1 MSPAVGVTP
10 EVSLSVIAIL
20 TDPEA
25 TELITRT
32 LEYSGDQLSVATD
45 LAEGLSRVS
54 NQAPDVALVDVT
66 LGESAGLAVLH
77 HIRALAPSATVF
89 ALTRPDRLELG
100 TQALALGGAGMLVL
114 PLAGDDLLTAL
125 SDVRTR
131 IGERARRVELERLA
145 SATQR
150 DFELVARVAE
160 IAEAETRREASVSL
174 ARVLSELG
182 GARRVLVYLPAG
194 EGAREL
200 MRAATLGEGAEGP
213 TFCED
218 MELLSFARE
227 QKLEVLRLALRREL
241 GAIVLVDGLPAV
253 ASGLEREMLSTVTAQ
268 AATVFALVAARE
280 QSHRG
285 SMKDPR
291 SSAYTFAY
299 FVDVAGREID
309 TARRHKRRFAL
320 ATIGVH
326 ARAGAG
332 EVEPTIATAD
342 RVLAAVRDTD
352 VLARVDANE
361 FYLLL
366 PETGGIG
373 AHACRR
379 RVLEQLGGV
388 GNDGP
393 FELAIGLASYPHD
406 GGDLSR
412 LLRVARHR
420 AEASRGS
427 VLAKLELRR
436 ASLPEI
442 VERLLEHEAARAWS
456 ATELLE
462 APRQVEL
469 PTKDLPGLVAAALQ
483 EAARGGSAH
492 VALTKHSGVSVG
504 GALRSDLLREG
515 EGTQV
520 ESVDLSEVPGC
531 ENLEILAIVAEHG
544 TYALVGR
551 SEGRVVRAVHAAD
564 PLLVD
569 LLLQKLSEASGA
581 RLFDG

>member
-1 MSPAVGVTP
+1 MRSALGVAP
-10 EVSLSVIAIL
+10 QVPLSVIAIL
-20 TDPEA
+20 TDPDA
-25 TELITRT
+25 TELISRT
-32 LEYSGDQLSVATD
+32 LAFSGDQLSVATD
-45 LAEGLSRVS
+45 LAEGLTRVS
-54 NQAPDVALVDVT
+54 NQVPDVALVDVT

-77 HIRALAPSATVF
+77 HIRALAPTATVF

-131 IGERARRVELERLA
+131 LGERARRVELERLA
-145 SATQR
+145 NATQR

-160 IAEAETRREASVSL
+160 IAEAESRREASVAL
-174 ARVLSELG
+174 GRVLSELG

-194 EGAREL
+194 EGTREL
-200 MRAATLGEGAEGP
+200 MRAAALGDGADGP
-213 TFCED
+213 AFCED
-218 MELLSFARE
+218 MELLQFAHE

-253 ASGLEREMLSTVTAQ
+253 ASGLEREMLSTVSSQ

-326 ARAGAG
+326 AREESG
-332 EVEPTIATAD
+332 ELEPTIATAD

-379 RVLEQLGGV
+379 RVLEQLGGI
-388 GNDGP
+388 GNQGP
-393 FELAIGLASYPHD
+393 YELTIGLASYPHD

-420 AEASRGS
+420 ADASRGS
-427 VLAKLELRR
+427 VIAQLDLRR
-436 ASLPEI
+436 ASLPE
-442 VERLLEHEAARAWS
+442 VVDRLVSGVNLRRGSAA
-456 ATELLE
+456 ELLE
-462 APRQVEL
+462 APRYIEL
-469 PTKDLPGLVAAALQ
+469 PTTDVPGLVASALQ
-483 EAARGGSAH
+483 EAARGGTAH
-492 VALTKHSGVSVG
+492 VAVTKHSGVSVG
-504 GALRSDLLREG
+504 GALRSELLREG
-515 EGTQV
+515 EGTLF
-520 ESVDLSEVPGC
+520 EAVDVSAAPGC

-544 TYALVGR
+544 TYALLGR
-551 SEGRVVRAVHAAD
+551 SEGNVVRAVHAAD

-569 LLLQKLSEASGA
+569 LLLTKLGEAGGV
-581 RLFDG
+581 RLFD